1 MHSELIEVIKNENKA
16 LEHLLSLLKKQ
27 CEYVMKKDVF
37 SLEEIVEEI
46 KICNKSIAQ
55 KEVERR
61 KIIGS
66 NSMNVLVN
74 ESDNKELKDEFSNIK
89 KIIREVQ
96 YQKETNDM
104 LLKQEIGFN
113 TQILNIINP
122 RRETKT
128 YTSMGNLTR

>member
-1 MHSELIEVIKNENKA
+1 MHIELIEVIKNENKA
-16 LEHLLSLLKKQ
+16 LEHLLSLLNKQ
-27 CEYVMKKDVF
+27 CEYIMKKDVF

-46 KICNKSIAQ
+46 KICNKTIAQ

-61 KIIGS
+61 KIIGN
-66 NSMNVLVN
+66 NSINVLVN
-74 ESDNKELKDEFSNIK
+74 ESDNKELKDEFKNIK
-89 KIIREVQ
+89 NMIRQVQ

-104 LLKQEIGFN
+104 LLKQEISFN

-128 YTSMGNLTR
+128 YTSMGNLIR